1 MSINLFFILVLSLL
15 VGMFGYFKPTVF
27 TEENKDEV
35 PKFELESFIIYE
47 ISSLGIDRFFEGE
60 HGKRFEDRYEV
71 SSAKFSNN
79 SKELFESISANEALY
94 KKDVITLNGDVHYI
108 REDGLQFRS
117 AEGKYD
123 TPRSLVSTR
132 GNFVITQNNN
142 RVNGTKLLFNTK
154 QHTVSADMVS
164 GSYQLD

>member
-1 MSINLFFILVLSLL
+1 MSINLFFVLLLSLL
-15 VGMFGYFKPTVF
+15 IGMFGYFKPTLLMDESK
-27 TEENKDEV
+27 EEI
-35 PKFELESFIIYE
+35 PKFELESFVVYE
-47 ISSLGIDRFFEGE
+47 ISAAGIDRFFEGD

-79 SKELFESISANEALY
+79 SKNLFESISANEALY
-94 KKDVITLNGDVHYI
+94 KDDVIALEGNVHYV

-123 TPRSLVSTR
+123 TVNSLVSTR
-132 GNFVITQNNN
+132 GSFVITQNSN
-142 RVNGTKLLFNTK
+142 RVNGTQLQLNTK
-154 QHTVSADMVS
+154 SHTVSANAVS

>member
-1 MSINLFFILVLSLL
+1 MSINLFFVLVLSLL
-15 VGMFGYFKPTVF
+15 VGMFGYFKPTLLMD
-27 TEENKDEV
+27 EAKEEV
-35 PKFELESFIIYE
+35 PKFELESFVVYE
-47 ISSLGIDRFFEGE
+47 ISAVGIDRFFEGS

-79 SKELFESISANEALY
+79 SKNIFESISANEALY
-94 KKDVITLNGDVHYI
+94 KDDIILLEGNVHYV

-123 TPRSLVSTR
+123 TINSLISTR
-132 GNFVITQNNN
+132 GSFVITQNSN
-142 RVNGTKLLFNTK
+142 RVNGTQLQLNTK
-154 QHTVSADMVS
+154 SHTVSANAVS

>member
-1 MSINLFFILVLSLL
+1 MSINFFFVLILSAL
-15 VGMFGYFKPTVF
+15 VGMYGYFKPTMF
-27 TEENKDEV
+27 KEEAKAEV
-35 PKFELESFIIYE
+35 PKFELESFVVYE
-47 ISSLGIDRFFEGE
+47 ISSLGIDRFFEGK

-79 SKELFESISANEALY
+79 SRTLFESISANDALY
-94 KKDVITLNGDVHYI
+94 KDDIITLDGNVHYI

-117 AEGKYD
+117 HEGQYD
-123 TPRSLVSTR
+123 TLNSLVSTR

-142 RVNGTKLLFNTK
+142 RVNGTQLQFNTK
-154 QHTVSADMVS
+154 SHTVSANAVS

>member
-1 MSINLFFILVLSLL
+1 MSINLFFVLILSLL
-15 VGMFGYFKPTVF
+15 VGMFGYFKPTILMDE
-27 TEENKDEV
+27 TKEEV

-47 ISSLGIDRFFEGE
+47 ISAVGIDRFFEGI

-79 SKELFESISANEALY
+79 SKDLFESISANEALY
-94 KKDVITLNGDVHYI
+94 KEDIITLEGNVHYM
-108 REDGLQFRS
+108 REDGLEFRS

-123 TPRSLVSTR
+123 TPHSLVSTR
-132 GNFVITQNNN
+132 GGFVITQNSN
-142 RVNGTKLLFNTK
+142 RVNGTQLLLNTQ
-154 QHTVSADMVS
+154 QHTVSANAVS

>member
-1 MSINLFFILVLSLL
+1 MSINFFFILVLSLL
-15 VGMFGYFKPTVF
+15 VGMFSYFQPTIPA
-27 TEENKDEV
+27 EENKEEV

-60 HGKRFEDRYEV
+60 HGKRYEDRYEV

-79 SKELFESISANEALY
+79 SKNLFESISAKKALY
-94 KKDVITLNGDVHYI
+94 KDDVVTLAGDVHYI

-117 AEGKYD
+117 AEGMYD
-123 TPRSLVSTR
+123 TPHSSVSTN
-132 GNFVITQNNN
+132 GDFVITQNNN
-142 RVNGTKLLFNTK
+142 RVSGTKLLLNTQ
-154 QHTVSADMVS
+154 QHTVRANRVS